1 MEKKEILQEKIM
13 KLDKYIQRTRV
24 PISIDMFYSEEI
36 DEMDKLVE
44 EANNAMDKL
53 VEYYLKV
60 EKRILNR

>member
-24 PISIDMFYSEEI
+24 PISIDMFYSEEV